1 MRISDWSSDVCSS
14 DLEQLNQIA
23 PLAAE
28 REQRA
33 RVRTLLQN
41 LLHQDREAV
50 EPLAHVGGAA
60 GQINACRRRQRDHR
74 ARTDITRAS
83 ASASTAA
90 STVSRTPDGS
100 SIPIWPVPTIRSEEH
115 TSELQSLM

>member
-1 MRISDWSSDVCSS
+1 MSYIFVLYIYDNHRGLTVLTHPIPTLRSSY
-14 DLEQLNQIA
+14 LIA

-28 REQRA
+28 RKQRA

-83 ASASTAA
+83 ASA
-90 STVSRTPDGS
+90 
-100 SIPIWPVPTIRSEEH
+100 RSEERRVGKECVS
-115 TSELQSLM
+115 TSRSRGTPYH